1 MLPISIETTAT
12 AASAGC
18 HVSTEGSSATSNSR
32 TKTQNAAALVA
43 TDMNAVTGVGAPS
56 YTSGVHWWN
65 GASETLN
72 ASPVAASAIP
82 IRTSGSSASPRSAIP
97 SAIAVKSVDPEA
109 PYMNASP
116 YSSVADP
123 TEPTIR
129 YLS

>member
-1 MLPISIETTAT
+1 MLPTAIETAAS

-18 HVSTEGSSATSNSR
+18 QSSTDGPSATSNSR

-82 IRTSGSSASPRSAIP
+82 ITTPRWRSRPISPASSTKHSPAVSAT
-97 SAIAVKSVDPEA
+97 AGE
-109 PYMNASP
+109 NA
-116 YSSVADP
+116 A
-123 TEPTIR
+123 
-129 YLS
+129 